1 VHFSG
6 EFDDLND
13 GPKQC
18 NRYAASDTTDVGN
31 PELDGNACT
40 FGPTTGNVGYPQSR
54 YAVDKADSKVILVDS
69 QKKHAPKNAV
79 LISTSEYA
87 RYAYFYLPAL
97 KYVGSI
103 TGVLGYYM
111 DNGKYDPD
119 GGEWS
124 ITPCNIG
131 DILPECQKEDADPRW
146 IPTEWKLGTPQPE
159 D

>member
-1 VHFSG
+1 M
-6 EFDDLND
+6 
-13 GPKQC
+13 
-18 NRYAASDTTDVGN
+18 GN
-31 PELDGNACT
+31 PELDKNACT

-54 YAVDKADSKVILVDS
+54 YVEDAAGAN
-69 QKKHAPKNAV
+69 QV

-87 RYAYFYLPAL
+87 RYAYFYLPAP

-103 TGVLGYYM
+103 TGILGYYM

-124 ITPCNIG
+124 VTPCNLG
-131 DILPECQKEDADPRW
+131 NILPECQREDADPRW